1 MSAHIGFVPRALDA
15 VLTDNLI
22 RPLVSLSVLLLQEFL
37 EEPSNFGEVRI
48 VLNFS
53 HVAQI

>member
-37 EEPSNFGEVRI
+37 EEPSNFDEVRI

-53 HVAQI
+53 HVAQL